1 MGLKNGDLSGGRGKL
16 PELDEPYARMLENL
30 PARYLQTELFRE
42 DEQRIFAQSKEDPPN
57 EYHESPPGGPY
68 KSYTRRD
75 VEAVQSEFCSK
86 ECLEHIFYGN
96 VRSFSA
102 GSGKHRMRASGYHSE
117 CASDSQGTIDP
128 GTKGAPDELGVYDG
142 KVRVAGIRKRGN
154 GYSTFFPRHWSP
166 QHVADAV
173 DQAFR
178 SRQADVDFPG
188 RFFGF
193 SKEGV
198 RISMYIDNGHI
209 LSFYPERKQ

>member
-1 MGLKNGDLSGGRGKL
+1 MGLKNGDSSGGRGKL
-16 PELDEPYARMLENL
+16 PELDGPYARMLENL

-96 VRSFSA
+96 VKSVSA
-102 GSGKHRMRASGYHSE
+102 GRGRHKMRATGYHSE
-117 CASDSQGTIDP
+117 CVSDSQGEIVP
-128 GTKGAPDELGVYDG
+128 GTKGMPNKFRVYDG
-142 KVRVAGIRKRGN
+142 KVRVAGVRKRGN

-166 QHVADAV
+166 QHIADAV
-173 DQAFR
+173 DQAFCNKTPVPNR
-178 SRQADVDFPG
+178 RGEYRGLSR
-188 RFFGF
+188 
-193 SKEGV
+193 EG
-198 RISMYIDNGHI
+198 ISLCIRVSQNGEI
-209 LSFYPERKQ
+209 VTAYPE